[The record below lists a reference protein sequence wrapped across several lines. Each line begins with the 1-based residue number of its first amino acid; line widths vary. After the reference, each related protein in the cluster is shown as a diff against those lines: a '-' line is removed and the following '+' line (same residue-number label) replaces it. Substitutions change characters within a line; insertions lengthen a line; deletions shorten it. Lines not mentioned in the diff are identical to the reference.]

1 MQRTSRGAPACGAAA
16 GFCNEAVVKPDAS
29 VDIRAVLADPSVK
42 GFIGLAENAWNFAE
56 PDDVPGFG
64 PLAADEAK
72 RLVLRMANR
81 NVSADPS
88 SHYASLQSVRLTG
101 KFDTTVP

>member
-1 MQRTSRGAPACGAAA
+1 M
-16 GFCNEAVVKPDAS
+16 CNAAVVKPGAS

-64 PLAADEAK
+64 PLAADEAR
-72 RLVLRMANR
+72 RLVLRMTNR
-81 NVSADPS
+81 NVSAALNPS
-88 SHYASLQSVRLTG
+88 TQYAALPSVRLTEKINTAMPPQKG
-101 KFDTTVP
+101 LQ